1 MAEAE
6 AKKTE
11 GKEAAKKTD
20 AKPDS
25 KVEAK
30 PASKPETKVEAAPET
45 KSETAPAASEKKPE
59 AKPEPKVEAKPAKP
73 VRKKKSV
80 ASHSWDAGVSLKSSK
95 IVADAIR
102 GRKVDS
108 AVRLLEDMM
117 DEKRNIRG
125 RFYTKTAAKFIELLK
140 NAQSNAKVVGMDD
153 ARLHVYVARAS
164 KGRTFF
170 RPRTKVGRS
179 GEKAKLSNI
188 EIVVGEK

>member
-20 AKPDS
+20 AKP
-25 KVEAK
+25 
-30 PASKPETKVEAAPET
+30 
-45 KSETAPAASEKKPE
+45 
-59 AKPEPKVEAKPAKP
+59 EPKVEAKPATKSEAKAEAVPEAKSETAPAAAEKKPEAKAETKAEARP

-80 ASHSWDAGVSLKSSK
+80 ASHAWDAGVSLKSSK

-102 GRKVDS
+102 GRKLDG

-117 DEKRNIRG
+117 DEKRNLRG

-140 NAQSNAKVVGMDD
+140 NARSNAKVVGMDD

-179 GEKAKLSNI
+179 GEKAKLSNL

>member
-20 AKPDS
+20 AKP
-25 KVEAK
+25 
-30 PASKPETKVEAAPET
+30 
-45 KSETAPAASEKKPE
+45 
-59 AKPEPKVEAKPAKP
+59 EPKVEAKPATKSEAKAEAVPEAKPETTPAAAEKNPEAKAETKAEAKP

-80 ASHSWDAGVSLKSSK
+80 ASHAWDAGVSLKSSK

-102 GRKVDS
+102 GRKLDG

-117 DEKRNIRG
+117 DEKRNLRG

-140 NAQSNAKVVGMDD
+140 NARSNAKVVGMDD

-179 GEKAKLSNI
+179 GEKAKLSNL

>member
-6 AKKTE
+6 TKKTE
-11 GKEAAKKTD
+11 GKEAAKKQT
-20 AKPDS
+20 AKPDI
-25 KVEAK
+25 EAK
-30 PASKPETKVEAAPET
+30 PVI
-45 KSETAPAASEKKPE
+45 KSETKPVVAAENKPAAKDE
-59 AKPEPKVEAKPAKP
+59 AKAETKAEAKADAKPAKP
-73 VRKKKSV
+73 VRKKKSI
-80 ASHSWDAGVSLKSSK
+80 AAHAWDAGVSVKNSK
-95 IVADAIR
+95 IVANAIR
-102 GRKVDS
+102 GRKLDS
-108 AVRLLEDMM
+108 AVRMLEDMM

-125 RFYTKTAAKFIELLK
+125 RFYTKTAEKFIELLK